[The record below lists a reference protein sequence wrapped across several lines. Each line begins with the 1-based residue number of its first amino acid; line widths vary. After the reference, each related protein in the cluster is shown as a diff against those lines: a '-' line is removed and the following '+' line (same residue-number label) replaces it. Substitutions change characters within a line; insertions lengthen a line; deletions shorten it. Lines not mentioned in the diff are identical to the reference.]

1 MTSNMELEVQQAKLE
16 AHHLVEHVNL
26 IRENGNAKLE
36 VIPTDAHAKWQ
47 LENKD
52 WSEYTVYVEIQ

>member
-1 MTSNMELEVQQAKLE
+1 MTSNMELEDQQTKLE
-16 AHHLVEHVNL
+16 AHHLVEHVDL

-47 LENKD
+47 LEQKD

>member
-1 MTSNMELEVQQAKLE
+1 MTSNMELEVQKAKLRDN
-16 AHHLVEHVNL
+16 HLVEHVDL
-26 IRENGNAKLE
+26 IRENGNAKFK

-52 WSEYTVYVEIQ
+52 WSDYTVYVEIQ